1 LNNNELKRRVAK
13 EAIMEIDSGMTIG
26 LGSGSTMKY
35 VLEYLS
41 SEIKNGLDITG
52 IPTSIQTAQ
61 LAHKLG
67 IPLTSFSKTTHIDIA
82 IDGADEVDANF
93 NLIKGGGGALI
104 REKIIGDAAN
114 NFIIVI
120 DKTKLVEQLG
130 IFPLPIEVIPFGWE
144 ITSKRIQSLGAS
156 CRLRQINNKPYVTDN
171 GNYILDCNFGFINNP
186 LYLTK
191 SINSIV
197 GVIDSGLF
205 VNMAD
210 KVFVSDE
217 NTVKTIFNSNKR
229 R

>member
-1 LNNNELKRRVAK
+1 MNNNELKKRVAK

-41 SEIKNGLDITG
+41 SEIKSGLDIIG
-52 IPTSIQTAQ
+52 IPTSVQTAQ

-82 IDGADEVDANF
+82 IDGADEVDSNF

-114 NFIIVI
+114 KFIIVI

-130 IFPLPIEVIPFGWE
+130 IFPLPVEVIPFGWE
-144 ITSKRIQSLGAS
+144 ITSKHIQSLGAS
-156 CRLRQINNKPYVTDN
+156 CKLRQINNKPYVTDN
-171 GNYILDCNFGFINNP
+171 GNYILDCNFGFINSP
-186 LYLTK
+186 LSLTT

-205 VNMAD
+205 INMAD
-210 KVFVSDE
+210 KVLVSDE
-217 NTVKTIFNSNKR
+217 NTVRTIFNKSKR